1 MPQILH
7 PLNFQDGVKCPPA
20 QEARFPFYSTPQ
32 KSLVGDGFVAIL
44 PADMQAMLRQ
54 NHLRPREL
62 ELNLRA
68 EHLKWCR
75 GGERS
80 GVFQS
85 CQGKEWSKGI
95 SSNFITINISRNLII
110 IIVIIIIKL
119 RVFNLENVRL
129 FRD

>member
-1 MPQILH
+1 
-7 PLNFQDGVKCPPA
+7 
-20 QEARFPFYSTPQ
+20 
-32 KSLVGDGFVAIL
+32 
-44 PADMQAMLRQ
+44 MQAMLRQ

-75 GGERS
+75 G

-110 IIVIIIIKL
+110 IVIIIIKL
-119 RVFNLENVRL
+119 KVFNLENVRV